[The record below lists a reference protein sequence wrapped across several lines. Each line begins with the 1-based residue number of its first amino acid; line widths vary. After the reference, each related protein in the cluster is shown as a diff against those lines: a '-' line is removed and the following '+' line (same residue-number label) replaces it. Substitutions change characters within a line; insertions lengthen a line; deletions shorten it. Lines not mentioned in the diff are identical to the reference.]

1 MSRSNN
7 QNCTAQGTTN
17 DAMNIEGDVENEA
30 VNEVEKGTNEM
41 AGKSV
46 DHPSVPYSLSHPI
59 GGAVKRDQVHS
70 TVVSFQI
77 PANL

>member
-1 MSRSNN
+1 
-7 QNCTAQGTTN
+7 
-17 DAMNIEGDVENEA
+17 MNIEGDIENEV

-46 DHPSVPYSLSHPI
+46 EHPSVPYSLSHPI
-59 GGAVKRDQVHS
+59 GGAVKREQVHS